1 MSKAADMA
9 KVSVRGGFHVM
20 WGLVAST
27 VIQAVGTILIALL
40 LGEDNYGLYSIALTA
55 PILIAL
61 FRDWG
66 INSAMI
72 RYTAQSTAEN
82 KTAKIRSIFVS
93 GLLFEIALG
102 IALSLLGFLLS
113 DFLAIN
119 VLKRPVIAP
128 LLQIASF
135 TVLTS
140 ALVSTATAA
149 FTGIEKMHLNSIML
163 VSQSIIKTAVI
174 IALVILGLGTYGAII
189 GFTVASLLSGLIGIL
204 LVFTIYK
211 HLPNPNGSKLEIGNN
226 IKTML
231 KYGLPLSLGLII
243 AGFLVQ
249 YYNFLLYIYVSDN
262 ALIGNYAIA
271 QNFVVLITFFAMP
284 VTTMMFPA
292 FSKLDH
298 QKDQETLK
306 NVFQTSVKYASLL
319 VIPVTAMIITLAQPA
334 ISALFGNKYA
344 EAPLFLALLAFTYL
358 YPLLGNL
365 SIASLINGQGQT
377 TFNLIIAVITAAL
390 GFPLGFILIS
400 NYGVLGL
407 IIATL
412 TAGIPSIIIS
422 LIFTKK
428 RYNVTVN
435 YKSSAKILLSSAV
448 AATLTYTLIAQI
460 NSFTSL
466 TQLIIGVA
474 IFTPTYLIAAILTKT
489 FDITDISNLRE
500 MSSTLGPLRRLF
512 NLILNLIEKL
522 MAILSANQTQDNS
535 KKAGAA

>member
-1 MSKAADMA
+1 MA
-9 KVSVRGGFHVM
+9 KVSVKGGFHVM
-20 WGLVAST
+20 WGLVASI
-27 VIQAVGTILIALL
+27 VIQSVGTIVIALL
-40 LGEDNYGLYSIALTA
+40 LGADNYGLYSIALTA

-66 INSAMI
+66 INFAMI
-72 RYTAQSTAEN
+72 RYTAQSNAEN

-113 DFLAIN
+113 NFLAIN
-119 VLKRPVIAP
+119 ILKRPVIAP
-128 LLQIASF
+128 LIQIASF

-149 FTGIEKMHLNSIML
+149 FTGIEKMHLNSIMV

-174 IALVILGLGTYGAII
+174 IALVLIGLGTYGAVI

-211 HLPNPNGSKLEIGNN
+211 HLPHTNGSKLEIVNN

-271 QNFVVLITFFAMP
+271 QNFVVLITFFATP

-319 VIPVTAMIITLAQPA
+319 VIPVTALIIALAQPA
-334 ISALFGNKYA
+334 ISTLLGNKYS

-358 YPLLGNL
+358 FTLLGNL
-365 SIASLINGQGQT
+365 SIGSLINGQGQT
-377 TFNLIIAVITAAL
+377 TFNLIMAAITAGL

-407 IIATL
+407 IITTL

-448 AATLTYTLIAQI
+448 AAALTYTLIAQL

-466 TQLIIGVA
+466 TRLIIGVA
-474 IFTPTYLIAAILTKT
+474 IFTITYLIAAILTKS
-489 FDITDISNLRE
+489 FDRTDINNLRE
-500 MSSTLGPLRRLF
+500 MFSTLGPLRRLF

-522 MAILSANQTQDNS
+522 MTILSTNQTQDNQEKRTLPNS
-535 KKAGAA
+535 IT